1 MECNLD
7 RLEKNQVSL
16 EVIATP
22 QEVKEAVTAA
32 CRKVAQNLSVPGF
45 RRGKIPRH
53 ILEQRVGRDYLYRE
67 AMEDLVARGYFQAL
81 QEHDLH
87 PVTEPELDIAEKLEE
102 DKPFVFKAKLEVL
115 PEVKLAD
122 YKGMKV
128 EKKVRQITGDRVEEE
143 LRFLQEQYAELVGA
157 EKESLEK
164 GDFAVIDFDGYVDGK
179 PFPGGTGQGVTVEV
193 GAGRFLPEFE
203 EQLPGMKPGEEK
215 EIKAVFPEDYPR
227 PELAGREAVFQ
238 VKLQEIKVRELPEL
252 NDEFA
257 ASLGM
262 GKTLDEMRQFLRDE
276 LQKRADQEA
285 EREFERAVVEK
296 VVDASEVLLTDTLV
310 NRELDRLVHDFEH
323 ELAHR
328 GIKLEQYLE
337 NREKSEEEFKK
348 ELRPTA
354 EKRAKT
360 ELVLFSIADK
370 EGITVT
376 EEEIN
381 RQKEIF
387 RPYLEKLSKRE
398 RPQREELIEDGIRSS
413 LRKEKTVRFLISQVE
428 PVIVKEEIIE
438 DKEEKEKAVE
448 K

>member
-7 RLEKNQVSL
+7 RLENNQVSL

-22 QEVKEAVTAA
+22 QEVKEAVNAA
-32 CRKVAQNLSVPGF
+32 CKKVGQNLSVPGF

-53 ILEQRVGRDYLYRE
+53 ILEQRVGKDYLYRE
-67 AMEDLVARGYFQAL
+67 AMEDLVARGYFEAL
-81 QEHDLH
+81 QAHNLR
-87 PVTEPELDIAEKLEE
+87 PVTEPELDIVEKLDE

-128 EKKVRQITGDRVEEE
+128 EKKVRQITEDRVEEE
-143 LRFLQEQYAELVGA
+143 LRYLQEQYAELVGS

-164 GDFAVIDFDGYVDGK
+164 GDFAVVDFDGYMDGK
-179 PFPGGTGQGVTVEV
+179 PFPGGAGQGVTVEV
-193 GAGRFLPEFE
+193 GAGRFLTDFE

-215 EIKAVFPEDYPR
+215 EIKVVFPEDYPR
-227 PELAGREAVFQ
+227 SELAGKEAVFQ

-257 ASLGM
+257 VSLGM
-262 GKTLDEMRQFLRDE
+262 GETLDDLRQTLQKE
-276 LQKRADQEA
+276 LQRQADQETA
-285 EREFERAVVEK
+285 REFELTVVEK
-296 VVDASEVLLTDTLV
+296 VVDASEVPLTDTLV
-310 NRELDRLVHDFEH
+310 NRELDRLLQDFEH
-323 ELAHR
+323 ELANR

-337 NREKSEEEFKK
+337 HQKKSEEEFKK

-370 EGITVT
+370 EGITVA

-381 RQKEIF
+381 KQKEII

-398 RPQREELIEDGIRSS
+398 RPRREELVEDGIRST
-413 LRKEKTVRFLISQVE
+413 LMKEKTIRFLVSQVE
-428 PVIVKEEIIE
+428 PVTKEEN
-438 DKEEKEKAVE
+438 EKAVE

>member
-1 MECNLD
+1 MEYNLD
-7 RLEKNQVSL
+7 KLENNQVSL
-16 EVIATP
+16 EVTANP

-203 EQLPGMKPGEEK
+203 EQLPGMRPGEEK
-215 EIKAVFPEDYPR
+215 EIKVVFPKDYPR
-227 PELAGREAVFQ
+227 PELAGKEAVFQ
-238 VKLQEIKVRELPEL
+238 
-252 NDEFA
+252 
-257 ASLGM
+257 
-262 GKTLDEMRQFLRDE
+262 
-276 LQKRADQEA
+276 
-285 EREFERAVVEK
+285 
-296 VVDASEVLLTDTLV
+296 
-310 NRELDRLVHDFEH
+310 
-323 ELAHR
+323 
-328 GIKLEQYLE
+328 
-337 NREKSEEEFKK
+337 
-348 ELRPTA
+348 
-354 EKRAKT
+354 
-360 ELVLFSIADK
+360 
-370 EGITVT
+370 
-376 EEEIN
+376 
-381 RQKEIF
+381 
-387 RPYLEKLSKRE
+387 
-398 RPQREELIEDGIRSS
+398 
-413 LRKEKTVRFLISQVE
+413 
-428 PVIVKEEIIE
+428 
-438 DKEEKEKAVE
+438 
-448 K
+448 